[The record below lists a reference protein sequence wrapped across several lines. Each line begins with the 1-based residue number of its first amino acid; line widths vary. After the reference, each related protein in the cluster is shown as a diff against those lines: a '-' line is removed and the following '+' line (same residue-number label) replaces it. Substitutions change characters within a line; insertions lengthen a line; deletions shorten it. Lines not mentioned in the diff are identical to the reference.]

1 MLIPPVSALREL
13 AGHGLEAQVG
23 ERQVFVGNLRF
34 MRERGIDIPKKLSE
48 EIATVV
54 VCAIDGKYAGHL
66 LLSDRL
72 KPDAAEAIDRLKQMG
87 MKDIRLLSG
96 DKPEIVTAFAN
107 QLGINK
113 AYGNLLP
120 EDKAEQIRRLTEEP
134 GRSVAF
140 VGDGMN
146 DAPVLA
152 LSHVGIAMGG
162 LGSDAAIESAD
173 VVLQNDQPSKVATA
187 IRIGLAT
194 RAIVRQNIIGALG
207 IKILVLLAG
216 ALGYATLWAAVFA
229 DVGVA
234 LLAVLNAVRILY
246 KRF

>member
-1 MLIPPVSALREL
+1 MSFPMRLYRIDQMIQEAGLVSFETLRSALQCSAPTLKRD
-13 AGHGLEAQVG
+13 
-23 ERQVFVGNLRF
+23 LRF

-54 VCAIDGKYAGHL
+54 VCAMDGKYAGHL

-72 KPDAAEAIDRLKQMG
+72 KPDAAEAINRLKQMG

-152 LSHVGIAMGG
+152 LSRTPPSRAPTWFCRTTSRRRWRPPFA
-162 LGSDAAIESAD
+162 SDGQLVRLSGRTSSVHWESKS
-173 VVLQNDQPSKVATA
+173 LSFWQ
-187 IRIGLAT
+187 
-194 RAIVRQNIIGALG
+194 VR
-207 IKILVLLAG
+207 
-216 ALGYATLWAAVFA
+216 W
-229 DVGVA
+229 DMP
-234 LLAVLNAVRILY
+234 
-246 KRF
+246 RFGQQSLPMWVSRCWRS